1 MANKRERQAA
11 ILEIVETRPVGS
23 QEELRRLLRQRG
35 WDVTQATL
43 SRDLRDLRLARIPSP
58 QGGVRYAAPEG
69 GNGADDTRP
78 SLDLLL
84 PTLFRSVDGVSEL
97 AVLRTVVGAANSV
110 AVSLDLESWPDILGT
125 IAGDDT
131 ILIICRSS
139 AARERIVRR
148 IRSLAGEDSSQGR

>member
-1 MANKRERQAA
+1 MSNKRERQAA
-11 ILEIVETRPVGS
+11 IQEIVQARSVGS

-43 SRDLRDLRLARIPSP
+43 SRDLREMRLARIPDAE
-58 QGGVRYAAPEG
+58 GGARYAV
-69 GNGADDTRP
+69 ADGPPPDDARP
-78 SLDLLL
+78 SLDLIL
-84 PTLFRSVDGVSEL
+84 PPLFRGVDGVSEL
-97 AVLRTVVGAANSV
+97 AVLRTIPGGANSV
-110 AVSLDLESWPDILGT
+110 GVALDLEAWPDIIGT

-148 IRSLAGEDSSQGR
+148 IRSLAGGR

>member
-1 MANKRERQAA
+1 MSNKRERQAA
-11 ILEIVETRPVGS
+11 IQEIVQARSVGS

-43 SRDLRDLRLARIPSP
+43 SRDLREMRLARIPDAE
-58 QGGVRYAAPEG
+58 GGVRYAV
-69 GNGADDTRP
+69 ADGTPSDDVRP
-78 SLDLLL
+78 SLDLIL
-84 PTLFRSVDGVSEL
+84 PPLFRGVDGVSEL
-97 AVLRTVVGAANSV
+97 AVLRTIPGGANSV
-110 AVSLDLESWPDILGT
+110 GVALDLESWPDIIGT

-148 IRSLAGEDSSQGR
+148 IRSLAGGR

>member
-11 ILEIVETRPVGS
+11 IQEIVEARAVGS

-43 SRDLRDLRLARIPSP
+43 SRDLREMRLARIPDAA
-58 QGGVRYAAPEG
+58 GRVRYSVAEG
-69 GNGADDTRP
+69 QALEDARP
-78 SLDLLL
+78 SLDLIL
-84 PTLFRSVDGVSEL
+84 PPLFRGVDGVSEL
-97 AVLRTVVGAANSV
+97 AVLRTIPGGANSV
-110 AVSLDLESWPDILGT
+110 GVALDLESWPDIIGT

-139 AARERIVRR
+139 AARERTVRR
-148 IRSLAGEDSSQGR
+148 IRTLAGGR

>member
-11 ILEIVETRPVGS
+11 IQEIVEARPVGS

-43 SRDLRDLRLARIPSP
+43 SRDLREMRLARIPDAE
-58 QGGVRYAAPEG
+58 GGVRYAVADGQSPEE
-69 GNGADDTRP
+69 TRP
-78 SLDLLL
+78 SLDVIL
-84 PTLFRSVDGVSEL
+84 PPLFRGIDGVSEL
-97 AVLRTVVGAANSV
+97 AVLRTIPGGANSV
-110 AVSLDLESWPDILGT
+110 GGVLDLESWPDIIGT

-148 IRSLAGEDSSQGR
+148 IRTLAGGR

>member
-11 ILEIVETRPVGS
+11 IQEIVEARPVGS

-43 SRDLRDLRLARIPSP
+43 SRDLREMRLARIPDAE
-58 QGGVRYAAPEG
+58 GGVRYAVADGQSPEE
-69 GNGADDTRP
+69 TRP
-78 SLDLLL
+78 SLDVIL
-84 PTLFRSVDGVSEL
+84 PPLFRAIDGVSEL
-97 AVLRTVVGAANSV
+97 AVLRTIPGGANSV
-110 AVSLDLESWPDILGT
+110 GGVLDLESWPDIIGT

-148 IRSLAGEDSSQGR
+148 IRTLAGGR

>member
-11 ILEIVETRPVGS
+11 IQEIVESRAVGS

-43 SRDLRDLRLARIPSP
+43 SRDLREMRLARIPDP
-58 QGGVRYAAPEG
+58 DGGVRYALAEGSTPEES
-69 GNGADDTRP
+69 RP
-78 SLDLLL
+78 SLDLIL
-84 PTLFRSVDGVSEL
+84 PPLFRSIDGVSEL
-97 AVLRTVVGAANSV
+97 AVLRTIPGGANSV
-110 AVSLDLESWPDILGT
+110 GGALDFESWPDIIGT

-131 ILIICRSS
+131 ILIICRSA

-148 IRSLAGEDSSQGR
+148 IRTLAGGR

>member
-11 ILEIVETRPVGS
+11 IQEIVEARPVGS

-43 SRDLRDLRLARIPSP
+43 SRDLREMRLARIPDAE
-58 QGGVRYAAPEG
+58 GGVRYAV
-69 GNGADDTRP
+69 ADGQPQEDTRP
-78 SLDLLL
+78 SLDLIL
-84 PTLFRSVDGVSEL
+84 PPLFRGIDGVSEL
-97 AVLRTVVGAANSV
+97 AVLRTIPGGANSV
-110 AVSLDLESWPDILGT
+110 GGALDLESWPDIIGT

-148 IRSLAGEDSSQGR
+148 IRILAGGR

>member
-11 ILEIVETRPVGS
+11 IQEIVESRAVGS

-43 SRDLRDLRLARIPSP
+43 SRDLREMRVARLPDAE
-58 QGGVRYAAPEG
+58 GGVRYSTAEGAPSPEESR
-69 GNGADDTRP
+69 A
-78 SLDLLL
+78 SLDIIL
-84 PTLFRSVDGVSEL
+84 PPLFRSVDGVSEL
-97 AVLRTVVGAANSV
+97 AVLRTIPGGANSV
-110 AVSLDLESWPDILGT
+110 ANALDVESWPDVIGT

-148 IRSLAGEDSSQGR
+148 IRTLAGGR